1 MGQVHDRIDGR
12 LREFIEAQ
20 HLFFVGTAPLEA
32 NGHINLSPKGHQ
44 NTFAVLDEYTVAYL
58 DLTGSGAESL
68 AHIRQNGRIVV
79 MFCAFEGPPN
89 IVRLHGRGKVHTPG
103 DENFEELAGRFPS
116 LPGARAVVT
125 VDVSRVSSSCGFAV
139 PLFEHLGDRDLLEK
153 WAERKTE
160 DELVNYRTTKNKTSI
175 DGLPALD

>member
-1 MGQVHDRIDGR
+1 MGQIHESIDGK

-20 HLFFVGTAPLEA
+20 HIYFVGTAPLEE
-32 NGHINLSPKGHQ
+32 NGHINLSPKGQ
-44 NTFAVLDEYTVAYL
+44 RGTFAVLDEQTVAYL

-89 IVRLHGRGKVHTPG
+89 IVRLHGQGTVHTQG
-103 DENFEELAGRFPS
+103 EESFDQLQWRFPP

-139 PLFEHLGDRDLLEK
+139 PFFDHVGDRDLLEK
-153 WAERKTE
+153 WSERKT
-160 DELVNYRTTKNKTSI
+160 DEELATYRAMKNKTSI
-175 DGLPALD
+175 DGLPALG